1 MNISVSGKNMDTGS
15 AFQVHAETALN
26 DVINKYFDRAVS
38 GHVTLEKSDA
48 GFRVKTRV
56 ALSRRIE
63 LEATGYA
70 HDAHAA
76 LEAAIEH
83 AEKRL
88 RRHKRRLKNHRGT
101 VTATEEDDVL
111 PVPMMVYASAEQ
123 ADDLIDGEDLPAV
136 VAELAYD
143 IEMLT
148 VEQAVMKLELSESP
162 MLMFRNARISVSM
175 SFIGVRTDRLAGS
188 TRVGRDASTADQAE
202 TTPGLLSSSKSQ
214 QPPCASARAGSMR
227 VSLRMP
233 KCGTGMPTT

>member
-15 AFQVHAETALN
+15 AFQTHAETALN
-26 DVINKYFDRAVS
+26 NVVEKYFDRAVS
-38 GHVTLEKSDA
+38 GHVTLEKADS

-56 ALSRRIE
+56 ALSRRME
-63 LEATGYA
+63 LEATGFA

-101 VTATEEDDVL
+101 VTQAEEDDVL
-111 PVPMMVYASAEQ
+111 PATMMVYAGAEQ
-123 ADDLIDGEDLPAV
+123 IDDDAENDDMPAV

-148 VEQAVMKLELSESP
+148 VEQAVMKLELSEAP
-162 MLMFRNARISVSM
+162 MLMFRNAAHLGLNVVHRRDDGSIGW
-175 SFIGVRTDRLAGS
+175 IDPRGVRHLNS
-188 TRVGRDASTADQAE
+188 
-202 TTPGLLSSSKSQ
+202 
-214 QPPCASARAGSMR
+214 
-227 VSLRMP
+227 
-233 KCGTGMPTT
+233 

>member
-15 AFQVHAETALN
+15 AFQTHAETALN
-26 DVINKYFDRAVS
+26 DVVEKYFDRAVS
-38 GHVTLEKSDA
+38 GHVTLEKADS

-63 LEATGYA
+63 LEATGFA

-88 RRHKRRLKNHRGT
+88 RRHKRRLKNHRGV
-101 VTATEEDDVL
+101 VTQAEEDDVL
-111 PVPMMVYASAEQ
+111 PATMLVYAAADQVDDEAEN
-123 ADDLIDGEDLPAV
+123 DDMPPV

-148 VEQAVMKLELSESP
+148 VEQAVMKLELSEAP
-162 MLMFRNARISVSM
+162 MLMFRNAAHFGLNVVHRRDDGS
-175 SFIGVRTDRLAGS
+175 IGWIDPRG
-188 TRVGRDASTADQAE
+188 
-202 TTPGLLSSSKSQ
+202 
-214 QPPCASARAGSMR
+214 ARHLNS
-227 VSLRMP
+227 
-233 KCGTGMPTT
+233 